1 MEKLWQGYIY
11 CVEGCILWFV
21 HLTQTLSTEDVQ
33 KIYSQVK
40 VDVQSNDRSSLVRS
54 SENSNQMPVCW
65 QVTWSKKPIQVTNQ
79 FKVESQAKWHIKW
92 SSNKSSWVM
101 RKVEWKIMLSDKSS
115 WVNQDKKVEW
125 QVKLSG
131 KSNQVIRQVEWLDK
145 LGDLTRQ
152 VGWQEKSSDKL
163 STSQVTS

>member
-1 MEKLWQGYIY
+1 
-11 CVEGCILWFV
+11 
-21 HLTQTLSTEDVQ
+21 
-33 KIYSQVK
+33 
-40 VDVQSNDRSSLVRS
+40 
-54 SENSNQMPVCW
+54 
-65 QVTWSKKPIQVTNQ
+65 
-79 FKVESQAKWHIKW
+79 
-92 SSNKSSWVM
+92 
-101 RKVEWKIMLSDKSS
+101 MLSDKSS

-163 STSQVTS
+163 STSQVKWQVQTSNKLSDKSKQVIKSRQEAS